1 MDDIKTRL
9 IAFIE
14 RERLIQR
21 SDRILVALSGGPD
34 SVMLL
39 SVLISIKDEYDLT
52 IEAFHLN
59 HQLRSNAI
67 DDEKFVIDLCNEYG
81 VFCTTMTAD
90 IQQIADKKSCSVE
103 QAGREER
110 YKLLDLTLQKR
121 NLNKIATAHH
131 ADDQIETM
139 IMRMIRGTGVA
150 GLSGIPAKRDQII
163 RPLLFLTKEEINHY
177 LEEHGLSYVID
188 ETNKED
194 FFFRNRVRKH
204 IVPLFKKENPNIYDS
219 FQRLAQIA
227 QNAHR
232 FIEVSANEIPIE
244 LIDEQ
249 AVVLYSDISE
259 SEVIVQ
265 EYVIRSMMRTCGVTQ
280 DISFAHVHD
289 LLDLIHDEKNTTW
302 DYDLPNLKLKRRYDK
317 ISASRNDV
325 ILQSERYC
333 YPVGKNGVYIFPME
347 KYTVRMQQHNNSGK
361 VISDD
366 NIKQIDLDKIR
377 FNLYIRNKKPGDFFY
392 PLGMKGKKKLKKYFI
407 DHKIPKEDRQRVP
420 LLLDGDDI
428 VCVLGMQIDER
439 YKMDEQTKSYL
450 QIEYAKW
457 RGEDA

>member
-1 MDDIKTRL
+1 MDDIKTRV

-14 RERLIQR
+14 RERLIQKG
-21 SDRILVALSGGPD
+21 DRILVALSGGPD

-39 SVLISIKDEYDLT
+39 SVLMSIKDEYDLT

-59 HQLRSNAI
+59 HQLRKNAA
-67 DDEKFVIDLCNEYG
+67 DDEKFAMDLCNEYG
-81 VFCTTMTAD
+81 IYCTTMIAD

-103 QAGREER
+103 QAGRDER
-110 YKLLDLTLQKR
+110 YRLLDLTLQKR

-139 IMRMIRGTGVA
+139 IMRMIRGTGIA
-150 GLSGIPAKRDQII
+150 GLSGIPIRRDEII
-163 RPLLFLTKEEINHY
+163 RPLLFLTKEEINRY
-177 LEEHGLSYVID
+177 LKEYGLSFVID

-194 FFFRNRVRKH
+194 SFFRNRVRNH
-204 IVPLFKKENPNIYDS
+204 IVPLLEKENPNIHES

-232 FIEVSANEIPIE
+232 FIEVSANEIPIG

-249 AVVLYSDISE
+249 AVIRYSDISE
-259 SEVIVQ
+259 SEVTVQ
-265 EYVIRSMMRTCGVTQ
+265 EYVIRSMMRACGVTQ
-280 DISFAHVHD
+280 NISFAHVQD

-302 DYDLPNLKLKRRYDK
+302 DYNLPNLKIKRRYDK
-317 ISASRNDV
+317 ISASRSGAIAIIN
-325 ILQSERYC
+325 SEYYH
-333 YPVGKNGVYIFPME
+333 YPIGKNGVYIFPKE
-347 KYTVRMQQHNNSGK
+347 RYTVRMKPLCTDGK

-366 NIKQIDLDKIR
+366 NIKQIDFDKIR
-377 FNLYIRNKKPGDFFY
+377 FNLYIRNKKPGDFFC
-392 PLGMKGKKKLKKYFI
+392 PLGMQGKKKLKKYFI

-428 VCVLGMQIDER
+428 VCILGMQIDER
-439 YKMDEQTKSYL
+439 YKIDEKTKSYL
-450 QIEYAKW
+450 QIEYKQM
-457 RGEDA
+457 ED